1 MQFMKASVLG
11 KLNIIVSGGT
21 GSGKTTFLNILSG
34 YIPGDERIITLENAA
49 ELQLRQEHVVT
60 LESRPPNIEGRG
72 EITIQDLVINSLRMR
87 PDRIVVGEC
96 RGSEAFDMLQA
107 MNTGHEGSLTT
118 IHANNPREATG
129 RLENMILMAGMDLPH
144 RAIREQIAAAV
155 DLVCQLS
162 RLRDGS
168 RKVTAITEVQGMEGD
183 VITMSDIFKFEQVG
197 YDEKGKVLGSLRP
210 TGLRPKAM
218 SKIESA
224 GIQLPPSVFGMGSRG
239 R

>member
-1 MQFMKASVLG
+1 M
-11 KLNIIVSGGT
+11 
-21 GSGKTTFLNILSG
+21 
-34 YIPGDERIITLENAA
+34 
-49 ELQLRQEHVVT
+49 T

-72 EITIQDLVINSLRMR
+72 EITIQDLVVNCLRMR

-144 RAIREQIAAAV
+144 RAIREQIASAV

-168 RKVTAITEVQGMEGD
+168 RRVVAITEVQGMEGD
-183 VITMSDIFKFEQVG
+183 VITMSDIFKFELAG
-197 YDEKGKVLGSLRP
+197 YEGGTAIGALRP
-210 TGLRPKAM
+210 TGLRPRAM
-218 SKIESA
+218 VKIESA
-224 GIQLPPSVFGMGSRG
+224 GIQLPPSVFGMGG
-239 R
+239 RR

>member
-1 MQFMKASVLG
+1 MEFMRAAVLA
-11 KLNIIVSGGT
+11 KLNIVVSGGT
-21 GSGKTTFLNILSG
+21 GSGKTTFLNLLSG

-72 EITIQDLVINSLRMR
+72 EITIQDLVINCLRMR

-96 RGSEAFDMLQA
+96 RGPEAFDMLQA

-144 RAIREQIAAAV
+144 RAIREQIASAI

-168 RKVTAITEVQGMEGD
+168 RRVVAITEVQGMEGD
-183 VITMSDIFKFEQVG
+183 VITMSDIFKFELAG
-197 YDEKGKVLGSLRP
+197 YEDGKAIGTLRP
-210 TGLRPKAM
+210 TGLRPRAM
-218 SKIESA
+218 TKIEAA
-224 GIQLPPSVFGMGSRG
+224 GIQLPPSVFGMGG
-239 R
+239 RRR